1 MGVLHR
7 TIGQMLPHPHLW
19 PPLIGAA
26 LGFALILWASFEV
39 ARRWDGLGRRAR
51 WRAFAAVAL
60 FETAYWLNVYAWL
73 IEPNLLIVQRV
84 EIVSENWRGA
94 PITIAALGD
103 THVPGPH
110 MSVARMGAIVARVN
124 TLRPDLVLLL
134 GDYVAS
140 HESEAE
146 RSSFEQSQVLAGIAT
161 FADLS
166 APLGVV
172 GVLGNHDAWY
182 SRESVTRALEEAGV
196 AALWDR
202 HVVISRPSG
211 DVVIAGLADDDT
223 ADPQY
228 SDAIDGAPADG
239 DTIVLS
245 HTPDM
250 FVEVPPGP
258 ALMLGAHSHC
268 GQVTIPLI
276 GRPILPLQHR
286 RFACHRIDEAG
297 KIIFVTAGLGT
308 SYIPVRFL
316 NPPEIVL
323 IHLRGAPAAD

>member
-1 MGVLHR
+1 
-7 TIGQMLPHPHLW
+7 MLPHSHLW
-19 PPLIGAA
+19 PALIGAS
-26 LGFALILWASFEV
+26 LGFALIVWASYGL
-39 ARRWDGLGRRAR
+39 ARRWSGLNSQAR
-51 WRAFAAVAL
+51 WRAFTAMAL

-73 IEPNLLIVQRV
+73 IEPNLLVVQRV
-84 EIVSENWRGA
+84 EVVSAHWRGA

-103 THVPGPH
+103 SHVPGPH
-110 MSVARMGAIVARVN
+110 MSVARMGRVVARVN
-124 TLRPDLVLLL
+124 ALRPDLVLLL

-146 RSSFEQSQVLAGIAT
+146 RSSFEQAQVLAGIAT
-161 FADLS
+161 FAGLS

-182 SRESVTRALEEAGV
+182 GRESVIRALEEAGV

-202 HVVISRPSG
+202 HVVISRPGG
-211 DVVIAGLADDDT
+211 DIIIAGLADDDT

-228 SDAIDGAPADG
+228 ADAIDGAPANT

-250 FVEVPPGP
+250 FVEVPAGP

-268 GQVTIPLI
+268 GQVTIPFI

-308 SYIPVRFL
+308 SFIPVRFL

-323 IHLRGAPAAD
+323 IHLRGALPPE